1 LETALLRL
9 AGARLRKRSP
19 CHPGT
24 PFSDASKAG
33 KIPCHAYRPKP
44 HFGVVDNPRA
54 ALALDMAWIL
64 LFRKI
69 LAMMDRR
76 WPPAPKP
83 PPPPEKPYIPPR
95 LP

>member
-1 LETALLRL
+1 MHTALSLIL
-9 AGARLRKRSP
+9 GLLIILGP
-19 CHPGT
+19 PW
-24 PFSDASKAG
+24 
-33 KIPCHAYRPKP
+33 
-44 HFGVVDNPRA
+44 
-54 ALALDMAWIL
+54 LWDMAWIL

-83 PPPPEKPYIPPR
+83 PLPPEKPYIPPR